1 MRIVDIITPYHHH
14 QSFSCRHHL
23 PSTHHPTSL
32 VSSTFNNSSMSLQP
46 STFSTFYPSILH
58 RPSIL
63 SFFID
68 LLSFHPSSTFNLL
81 HPSSTFNLLIPSTSI
96 LHRPSTSSFFDLRP
110 SSTFF
115 NFNLQPS
122 STSRTHIQSR
132 VRWLDVTRF
141 RKMRNA
147 WGLEGFAQ
155 QSLAHGSG
163 VTIHLVGVGGQTLFA
178 AGLPT

>member
-1 MRIVDIITPYHHH
+1 MST
-14 QSFSCRHHL
+14 
-23 PSTHHPTSL
+23 PSTLNTSSYL
-32 VSSTFNNSSMSLQP
+32 TCLVDLQQLFHVSSTFNLLDLLSFHSS
-46 STFSTFYPSILH
+46 STFYPFILH

-63 SFFID
+63 PSFFD
-68 LLSFHPSSTFNLL
+68 LQPSPSIFNLQPSHTFNL
-81 HPSSTFNLLIPSTSI
+81 HPSSTFNLILHRPSTSI